1 MLHPRFFFSAR
12 SRCPACGHVLA
23 WYDLIPIISYL
34 YLGGKCRTCT
44 KHISILYPITE
55 LLTAVIFTQL
65 LCHVPYAYVFP
76 GYFFWLSCLLINARA
91 DAQEYLIPRITSI
104 GVVPLIWLLAYLGK
118 LPILP
123 FNSIIA
129 SFVSFWSFWFIGYL
143 FWRVYGV
150 QGLGEGDFDV
160 ICLIGAGIGLT
171 GAWISLVLASV
182 LGTFWGLGVG
192 IMNRR
197 IKQIRLPFA
206 PFLCAGA
213 YLYLIYHDHIWHY
226 LTLYMS

>member
-1 MLHPRFFFSAR
+1 LLHPRFFFSNR
-12 SRCPACGHVLA
+12 SRCPACAHVLA
-23 WYDLIPIISYL
+23 WYDLIPIISYIFL
-34 YLGGKCRTCT
+34 RGRCRTCNR
-44 KHISILYPITE
+44 HISILYPITE
-55 LLTAVIFTQL
+55 LLTAVMFTQA
-65 LCHVPYAYVFP
+65 LCHIPSAYIFP
-76 GYFFWLSCLLINARA
+76 GYFFWLSCLIINARA

-123 FNSIIA
+123 FNSILA
-129 SFVSFWSFWFIGYL
+129 SFVSFWSFWLIGYL

-160 ICLIGAGIGLT
+160 ICLIGAGIGLS
-171 GAWISLVLASV
+171 GAWISLVLASI

-192 IMNRR
+192 LINRR

-206 PFLCAGA
+206 PFLCTGA

-226 LTLYMS
+226 LTLYVS